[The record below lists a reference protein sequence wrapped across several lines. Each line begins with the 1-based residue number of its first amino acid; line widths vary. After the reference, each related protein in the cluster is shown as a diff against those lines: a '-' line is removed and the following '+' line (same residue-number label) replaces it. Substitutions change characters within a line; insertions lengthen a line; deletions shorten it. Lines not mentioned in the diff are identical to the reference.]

1 MHELPVHPSIAGK
14 KKKGDTAMR
23 HVVKKRVVGCIG
35 LCIGFLIGFLMAEAA
50 LIMIQYVIDTMPY

>member
-1 MHELPVHPSIAGK
+1 
-14 KKKGDTAMR
+14 MR

-35 LCIGFLIGFLMAEAA
+35 LCIGVLIGFLMAEAA